1 MRFGRLNELGLLR
14 LANVG
19 QQQALSLVRG
29 MRFGQQN
36 GLGLQRQARSVISV
50 PAIETWIPLKEREV
64 LARLNVLASQ
74 KDGITVVMSLREK
87 ALNALTHSSTPND
100 KDKEELQKLDT
111 ILKHWLG
118 GVFCAA
124 AIETKRVTWG
134 TSTGETLEKVA
145 DRDMVLQKVRSIREL
160 KRRLD
165 NGRRCMGIFH
175 IGMPNDPLA
184 FVHVA
189 LMREIAPSYKFLSA
203 NASEAEAPTHAMF
216 YSVNALHEALSGLD
230 MAARVIKCAAVEVKK
245 EFPTLQVFSTLS
257 PIPRFVKW
265 LGSASSKGLKVPQ
278 QHQRSLAL
286 ATKQPLGT
294 DQQTL
299 LAATYA
305 IISGSDWTDQPALAQ
320 QLRPAL
326 TWLVTHYLV
335 NEKSRGRGDQ
345 PLDPVARFHL
355 RNGAMLYRVNWM
367 GNETSTGM
375 ADAAGFMVN
384 YLYEFDSRDER
395 AAVFASSGAFSVSKL
410 VQDTLTGV

>member
-1 MRFGRLNELGLLR
+1 M
-14 LANVG
+14 G
-19 QQQALSLVRG
+19 QRQASSLVRG
-29 MRFGQQN
+29 MRFGRLN
-36 GLGLQRQARSVISV
+36 GLGLLQAPSRSVISV

-87 ALNALTHSSTPND
+87 ALIALTHSSTANE
-100 KDKEELQKLDT
+100 KDKEDLQKLDT

-265 LGSASSKGLKVPQ
+265 LGTVASGGSASSKGLKIPQ

-286 ATKQPLGT
+286 ATKLPLDT

-299 LAATYA
+299 LAATHA
-305 IISGSDWTDQPALAQ
+305 IISLGSDWTDQPALAQ

-367 GNETSTGM
+367 GNETSAGM